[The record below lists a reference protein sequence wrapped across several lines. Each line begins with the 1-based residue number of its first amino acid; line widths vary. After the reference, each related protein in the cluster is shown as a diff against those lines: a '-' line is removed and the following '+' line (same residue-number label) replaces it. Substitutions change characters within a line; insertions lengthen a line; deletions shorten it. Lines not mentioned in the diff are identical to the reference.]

1 MLRPQTTKVGPIR
14 AFVES
19 NRRASTAI
27 ERKLLL
33 PEPLDEVYG
42 LVAARAMNASAGLV
56 VDIGGGRR
64 CLFAKYRRSAAEIV
78 AVDISP
84 EELSHN
90 EDVDRRIV
98 ADVTK
103 KLPFASNSVDV
114 ICSRSVVEHL
124 PDVDRFLVEAHRVLR
139 PGGLAVSLFPSKN
152 APYALIKRALPHS
165 VGRRLL
171 HLVKPY
177 SKDFLGFPTYYQQCT
192 LRAMKRALRRQGF
205 ETVETRVSYYQADYF
220 KFLFPLYIL
229 NVAFELAAK
238 KTRCTPLA
246 ASVLIVARKPPSTTA
261 APASIDGVVSS
272 PVG

>member
-1 MLRPQTTKVGPIR
+1 MLRPQTTKVSPIR

-33 PEPLDEVYG
+33 AEPLDEDYG
-42 LVAARAMNASAGLV
+42 LAVARAMNASAGLV

-64 CLFAKYRRSAAEIV
+64 CLFTKHRRSAATIV

-103 KLPFASNSVDV
+103 KLPFASDSVDV
-114 ICSRSVVEHL
+114 VCSRSVVEHL
-124 PDVDRFLVEAHRVLR
+124 PDVDRFLAEAHRVLR

-152 APYALIKRALPHS
+152 APYALIKRALPQS
-165 VGRRLL
+165 VGRSLL
-171 HLVKPY
+171 HFVKPY
-177 SKDFLGFPTYYQQCT
+177 AKDFVGFPTHYQRCT

-229 NVAFELAAK
+229 NVAFEFAAK

-246 ASVLIVARKPPSTTA
+246 ASVLIVARKQ
-261 APASIDGVVSS
+261 
-272 PVG
+272 